1 MATEHSEPITL
12 PSGVV
17 SAIRRPKGRDF
28 RMSRRQ
34 AEKDDGGT
42 AAMFAP
48 VARVTTIG
56 GRTLTLEDIDE
67 MDLADINA
75 LSEALGTDFLSSR
88 GASSPSSSSAD
99 SE

>member
-1 MATEHSEPITL
+1 MATECSEAITL

-17 SAIRRPKGRDF
+17 AAIRKPKGRDF

-42 AAMFAP
+42 AAMFALI
-48 VARVTTIG
+48 ARVTTIG
-56 GRTLTLEDIDE
+56 GRTLTPEDIDE

-75 LSEALGTDFLSSR
+75 LSEAPIFCHL

-99 SE
+99 SD